1 MVIVV
6 ILIVVEGAGD
16 GSNVVVLMMM
26 RGGNR
31 DSSRKPEVAAKA
43 GVVGLVLMVK
53 LEVVTQAGVVFL
65 VLMVM
70 RGRGGRTMAGAR
82 GIREKR
88 RGGEGDTLPQCGE
101 CMQKGRDTLRLSGWG
116 EGVKLVQVVTM
127 VGAGVSGW
135 CFP

>member
-1 MVIVV
+1 VVIVV
-6 ILIVVEGAGD
+6 IFIVVEGAGD

-70 RGRGGRTMAGAR
+70 RGRGGRTRAGAR
-82 GIREKR
+82 GIREMR
-88 RGGEGDTLPQCGE
+88 RGGEGE
-101 CMQKGRDTLRLSGWG
+101 CMQKG
-116 EGVKLVQVVTM
+116 EKLVQVVT
-127 VGAGVSGW
+127 W
-135 CFP
+135 